1 MVKEEIVEEIVE
13 VVETDSD
20 ATIEPEEE
28 VIEEVVKEKPVEPVK
43 KIVKKVIKKKGR
55 PPKPIEEKLAKQV
68 VVKEKIIY
76 MVQNEN
82 GEYEKAKNPK
92 MTARDLKKI
101 ELQKEKEAKE
111 IELGKKLLAKKNGK
125 IDNRSVKKRTPAQ
138 IEATRKMVEANKLK
152 REQKNK
158 QKKQDNKEIVK
169 ESVKES
175 VKEVLQEPFYE
186 PAKPKDPYAN
196 MVF

>member
-1 MVKEEIVEEIVE
+1 MSDEEIETIKDEIDE
-13 VVETDSD
+13 DSD
-20 ATIEPEEE
+20 ETIEPDDEGKTEPVE
-28 VIEEVVKEKPVEPVK
+28 PIKEVVKK
-43 KIVKKVIKKKGR
+43 KQGR
-55 PPKPIEEKLAKQV
+55 PSKPLAEKLAKQV

-76 MVQNEN
+76 MVQNDK
-82 GEYEKAKNPK
+82 GEFEKAKNPK

-125 IDNRSVKKRTPAQ
+125 IDNRSVKQRTPAQ
-138 IEATRKMVEANKLK
+138 IEATKRMVEANKK
-152 REQKNK
+152 RREEKKNQK
-158 QKKQDNKEIVK
+158 QQDNKKIVK

-186 PAKPKDPYAN
+186 PPKPVDPYAN
-196 MVF
+196 MIF

>member
-1 MVKEEIVEEIVE
+1 MSKEEIETIMDEDNEDNEDSDETIEPYDEVVKEEIIEQPVEPIK
-13 VVETDSD
+13 
-20 ATIEPEEE
+20 
-28 VIEEVVKEKPVEPVK
+28 EVVK
-43 KIVKKVIKKKGR
+43 KKKGR
-55 PPKPIEEKLAKQV
+55 PSKPLAEKLAKQV

-76 MVQNEN
+76 MVQNDK

-92 MTARDLKKI
+92 MSARDLKKI

-111 IELGKKLLAKKNGK
+111 IELGKKLIQRKNGK
-125 IDNRSVKKRTPAQ
+125 IDNRSVKQRTPAQ
-138 IEATRKMVEANKLK
+138 IEATRRMVEANKK
-152 REQKNK
+152 RREEKKNQK
-158 QKKQDNKEIVK
+158 QQDNKKIVK

-186 PAKPKDPYAN
+186 PPKPKDPYAN

>member
-1 MVKEEIVEEIVE
+1 MSKEEI
-13 VVETDSD
+13 ETIIDEDNEDSD
-20 ATIEPEEE
+20 ETIEPEEE
-28 VIEEVVKEKPVEPVK
+28 VVKEEIIEQPVEPIKKVVK
-43 KIVKKVIKKKGR
+43 KKQGR
-55 PPKPIEEKLAKQV
+55 PSKPLEEKLAKQV

-76 MVQNEN
+76 MIQNDK
-82 GEYEKAKNPK
+82 GEFEKAKNPK

-125 IDNRSVKKRTPAQ
+125 IDNRSVKQRTSAQ
-138 IEATRKMVEANKLK
+138 IEATRRMVEANKK
-152 REQKNK
+152 RRMEKKNQK
-158 QKKQDNKEIVK
+158 QQDNKKIVK

-186 PAKPKDPYAN
+186 PPKPKDPYAN
-196 MVF
+196 MIF

>member
-1 MVKEEIVEEIVE
+1 MSKEEI
-13 VVETDSD
+13 ETIIDEDNEDSD
-20 ATIEPEEE
+20 ETIEPEEE
-28 VIEEVVKEKPVEPVK
+28 VVKEEIIEQPVEPIKKVVK
-43 KIVKKVIKKKGR
+43 KKQGR
-55 PPKPIEEKLAKQV
+55 PSKPLEEKLAKQV

-76 MVQNEN
+76 MIQNDK
-82 GEYEKAKNPK
+82 GEFEKAKNPK

-111 IELGKKLLAKKNGK
+111 IELGKKLLSKKNGK
-125 IDNRSVKKRTPAQ
+125 IDNRSVKQRTPAQ
-138 IEATRKMVEANKLK
+138 IEATRRMVEANKK
-152 REQKNK
+152 RRMEKKNQK
-158 QKKQDNKEIVK
+158 QQDNKKIVK

-186 PAKPKDPYAN
+186 PPKPADPYAN

>member
-1 MVKEEIVEEIVE
+1 MDKFCHFFSFFLGLINFCRHRC
-13 VVETDSD
+13 S
-20 ATIEPEEE
+20 
-28 VIEEVVKEKPVEPVK
+28 
-43 KIVKKVIKKKGR
+43 
-55 PPKPIEEKLAKQV
+55 
-68 VVKEKIIY
+68 
-76 MVQNEN
+76 
-82 GEYEKAKNPK
+82 
-92 MTARDLKKI
+92 I

-186 PAKPKDPYAN
+186 PPPPKDPYAN

>member
-1 MVKEEIVEEIVE
+1 MVKQEIVEEIVE
-13 VVETDSD
+13 VVESDSD

-28 VIEEVVKEKPVEPVK
+28 VVKEVIKEAEPVEPVK
-43 KIVKKVIKKKGR
+43 KVVKKKQVGR
-55 PPKPIEEKLAKQV
+55 PAKPLEEKLAKQV

-76 MVQNEN
+76 MVQNDK
-82 GEYEKAKNPK
+82 GEFEKAKNPK

-125 IDNRSVKKRTPAQ
+125 IDNRSVKQRTPAQ
-138 IEATRKMVEANKLK
+138 IEATRKMVEANKLRRAEK
-152 REQKNK
+152 SKAT
-158 QKKQDNKEIVK
+158 KKENKEIVK

-186 PAKPKDPYAN
+186 PAKPVDPYAN
-196 MVF
+196 MIF